1 MYTVMVSLLVP
12 EQAVKLSPSVP
23 AITAES
29 ATSPIFFPLPF
40 IKTSSCYFPQVPE
53 KLPCSPQQIH
63 SLSRTGRS
71 SLLLRPGIYEHSANI
86 RIAYGTPHFH
96 IPRTIFTFDK
106 KIARTF
112 YSVNSIF
119 VKIQQNYFCSTNLT
133 HFGNIVQKVNQFLLQ
148 RVSIKNYIFL

>member
-1 MYTVMVSLLVP
+1 MTLSLSPQKMYTVMVSLLVP

-23 AITAES
+23 ANGRDRDEPDLLPPS
-29 ATSPIFFPLPF
+29 FHKNFLLLFPAGSG
-40 IKTSSCYFPQVPE
+40 K
-53 KLPCSPQQIH
+53 KLPCPPQQIH
-63 SLSRTGRS
+63 SISRTGRS

-119 VKIQQNYFCSTNLT
+119 VKISHL
-133 HFGNIVQKVNQFLLQ
+133 I
-148 RVSIKNYIFL
+148 